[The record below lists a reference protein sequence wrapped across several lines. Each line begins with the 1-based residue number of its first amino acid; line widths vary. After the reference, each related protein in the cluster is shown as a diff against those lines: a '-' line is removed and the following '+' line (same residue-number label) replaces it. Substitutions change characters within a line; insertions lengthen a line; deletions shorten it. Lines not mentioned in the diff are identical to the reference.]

1 VKSRV
6 WVGYYEDMGKLLDFF
21 VEVMMNFMYY
31 FIGGI
36 GAVCFTVVAAAFL
49 IFVPLSLIL
58 RRKLSR

>member
-1 VKSRV
+1 
-6 WVGYYEDMGKLLDFF
+6 MGKLLDFF